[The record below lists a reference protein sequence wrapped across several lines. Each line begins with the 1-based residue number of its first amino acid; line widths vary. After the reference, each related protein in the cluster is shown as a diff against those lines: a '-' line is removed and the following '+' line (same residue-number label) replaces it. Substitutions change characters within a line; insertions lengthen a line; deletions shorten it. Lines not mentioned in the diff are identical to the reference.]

1 MKKLFTIVI
10 LTVIAS
16 AVSAQCAHQHK
27 GQWRSMN
34 VYDDPGNARSDSFDI
49 VFTTIDLDMTMM
61 NQGLIKGACTHNII
75 PQETGLDEIIF
86 DLAEQL
92 EVDSVHV
99 NGALNDFTRS
109 SFHLHIPL
117 ALLLQTTTPFDVTIF
132 YRGDPPNDNTFGGFY
147 TVSGYA
153 YNLGVGFNTN
163 PHNFGRAWYPCFDS
177 FVERAG
183 HTIHVLTNNGR
194 TAYCGGLRTSVESVG
209 QDSLRT
215 TWTLTEPIPSYL
227 VSVAVSNYT
236 EVNWTYEKLN
246 GEELPVMLAARA
258 QDTTAFKN
266 SMQTLLSWLQG
277 CEETFGEYRWPR
289 AGYVAVPFNGG
300 AMEHATNIAYPL
312 FAIDGTLNYETL
324 MAHELA
330 HHWWGDLVTC
340 STAEDMWLNEG
351 WASYCEALYIEYM
364 YGRQAYLDYVMANHK
379 SVLTSAH
386 ISDGGR
392 YPVSGVPHELVYG
405 AHVYNKGA
413 SILHNIRSMMG
424 DDAFF
429 TASRDFL
436 EAYAFQ
442 PVSSEDMKQFFQGYT
457 TLDLDIIFE
466 QWVYSPGYPE
476 FRFKEINTNDTG
488 TLITVE
494 QYGHYSDQTYVGFE
508 LPIRV
513 ESYGG
518 STLGVQETS
527 IAISD
532 QTNELENAFEWD
544 AFSTI
549 SILNAN
555 NAILNAVLPEQRS
568 IYNTGVHSFNYAEA
582 TLTVNDM
589 TTDSL
594 NVRIENHWAPA
605 SLPNAIP
612 FTDIV
617 VSNDRWWSVQ
627 CGQFTSSPSLQLT
640 LRFFGNPTSSTNYD
654 PLFFAPLFNSTFTEN
669 DLKIFYRANGAQPWA
684 VWEDALIEPLGS
696 ATNWNGRVQIFNVM
710 PGDYCW
716 GIQTGII
723 NTEESIPNVHSVSV
737 YSTPS
742 KLLHMITENHKGQFT
757 IYDMMGKQVEQLHVI
772 QRHSTVNMENWAAG
786 TYLVVYSYNDSVQT
800 YHITN
805 H

>member
-1 MKKLFTIVI
+1 MKKLFVALVFLALSSNIF
-10 LTVIAS
+10 
-16 AVSAQCAHQHK
+16 AQCAHKHS

-49 VFTTIDLDMTMM
+49 VFTTIDLDMTLM
-61 NQGLIKGACTHNII
+61 NQGLIKGACTHNVI
-75 PQETGLDEIIF
+75 PQAAGIDQIIF
-86 DLAEQL
+86 DLAEEL
-92 EVDSVHV
+92 DVDSVHI
-99 NGALNDFTRS
+99 NGELSSFTRS

-117 ALLLQTTTPFDVTIF
+117 NTALQNTTPIDFTI
-132 YRGDPPNDNTFGGFY
+132 YYQGNPPNDNTFGGFY

-153 YNLGVGFNTN
+153 YNLGVGFNTD
-163 PHNFGRAWYPCFDS
+163 PHNYGRAWYPCFDS

-194 TAYCGGLRTSVESVG
+194 TAYCGGLRTSVQTVG

-236 EVNWTYEKLN
+236 EVNWTYERLN
-246 GEELPVMLAARA
+246 GEEIPVMLASRA

-351 WASYCEALYIEYM
+351 WASYCEALYIEYL
-364 YGRQAYLDYVMANHK
+364 YGREAYIDYVMANHK
-379 SVLTSAH
+379 SVLTNAH

-429 TASRDFL
+429 TACKDFL

-442 PVSSEDMKQFFQGYT
+442 PVSSEDMKTFFQNYT
-457 TLDLDIIFE
+457 ALDLDIIFE
-466 QWVYSPGYPE
+466 QWVYAPGYPE
-476 FRFKEINTNDTG
+476 FRIKQVNYTNEG
-488 TLITVE
+488 AQLEVE
-494 QYGHYSDQTYVGFE
+494 QYGHYSEQTYVGFE
-508 LPIRV
+508 IPIRIETYNEQGITV
-513 ESYGG
+513 
-518 STLGVQETS
+518 ETS
-527 IAISD
+527 AVEITN
-532 QTNELENAFEWD
+532 QTNTTVVENITAD
-544 AFSTI
+544 SDKI
-549 SILNAN
+549 IVLNAE
-555 NAILNAVLPEQRS
+555 NAILNAVLPEQRT
-568 IYNTGVHSFNYAEA
+568 INNTGIQSFNYAEA
-582 TLTVNDM
+582 TLTVNEM
-589 TTDSL
+589 NTDSL

-605 SLPNAIP
+605 SVPNAIP

-627 CGQFTSSPSLQLT
+627 CAQASASPVMQLT
-640 LRFFGNPTSSTNYD
+640 LRFFGNPTSSTQYD
-654 PLFFAPLFNSTFTEN
+654 PLFFAPLFNSAFTEN
-669 DLKIFYRANGAQPWA
+669 DLKIYYRANGAQQWSE
-684 VWEDALIEPLGS
+684 WENYLIETLGS
-696 ATNWNGRVQIFNVM
+696 ATNWNGRVQIFNVL

-723 NTEESIPNVHSVSV
+723 NTEEIVPNVHSVAV

-742 KLLHMITENHKGQFT
+742 KLLHLITENQKGQFS
-757 IYDMMGKQVEQLHVI
+757 IYDVMGKQIEQLQVN
-772 QRHSTVNMENWAAG
+772 QRHSTFNMENWAAG
-786 TYLVVYSYNDSVQT
+786 TYLVVYSFNDVVQT
-800 YHITN
+800 YHITK